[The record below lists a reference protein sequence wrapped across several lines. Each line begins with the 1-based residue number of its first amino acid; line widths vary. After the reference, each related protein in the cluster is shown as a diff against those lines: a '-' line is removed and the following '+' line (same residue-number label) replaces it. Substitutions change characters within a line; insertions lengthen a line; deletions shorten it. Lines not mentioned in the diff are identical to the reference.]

1 MEILFEQY
9 LELKKI
15 QKFSENTKNET
26 TNQNHRPIRRAEWTL
41 GHVRFSNKITKPAT
55 KSSIS
60 VTKMSEMVT
69 KVVTKTLE
77 DRANDEIKMRYH
89 IRQLRIAHFNMK
101 KKACKV

>member
-15 QKFSENTKNET
+15 QKFSKVENAKNDT
-26 TNQNHRPIRRAEWTL
+26 PNQKHRPIRRAEWTL
-41 GHVRFSNKITKPAT
+41 GHVRFPNKISKQTT

-60 VTKMSEMVT
+60 
-69 KVVTKTLE
+69 VTKTLE
-77 DRANDEIKMRYH
+77 DRANDQLKMRYH